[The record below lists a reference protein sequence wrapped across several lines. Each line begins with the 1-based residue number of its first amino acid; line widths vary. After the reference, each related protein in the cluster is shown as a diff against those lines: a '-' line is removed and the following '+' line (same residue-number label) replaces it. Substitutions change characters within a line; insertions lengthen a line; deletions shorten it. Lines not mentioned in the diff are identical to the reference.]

1 MQTQQTDTTLPKAYL
16 NYLMFDEGFNMLPDL
31 SGAIQVEQ
39 ANAWQNMDVPQFEI
53 PQNGYLYIFTSNQS
67 QTTVSTDNLYLYHW
81 QSRLLEEFNYYPFGL
96 TFEVTH
102 AQNLEGSNVRYN
114 SQSIERNEFTDNTN
128 AKFGLNWYD
137 FMARSYDV
145 QIGRWMQPD
154 PAMQHASPYL
164 AMANNPT
171 SFTDPLGLTAQD
183 HIGIDIATGREVARA
198 KSSGKDVYYSVR
210 ATGRDTWESLDIL
223 DNYISFGKLAS
234 SLGFT
239 PETDDYSRADN
250 LQINYA
256 PNVVNHNRKLDEQN
270 ADRAKFNSVIKF
282 NEASEINQLTG
293 KPTGAGALQRPI
305 LDPIDGVG
313 AIAGIIRGAILKGGG
328 LLAAKELSVIGPR
341 ATYRE
346 FAKKISAN
354 FLDVTDE
361 AWTMRKNVEF
371 LQGVVKRGDDVIFS
385 GKYNPLKLDP
395 SSVLA
400 QEIRYLQRHGYSWTD
415 DFSRMIKK

>member
-1 MQTQQTDTTLPKAYL
+1 LQTQKTDTTLPKAYL

-39 ANAWQNMDVPQFEI
+39 ANAWQNLDVPQFEI

-102 AQNLEGSNVRYN
+102 AQNLQGSDVRYN
-114 SQSIERNEFTDNTN
+114 SQSIERNEFTDNAN

-145 QIGRWMQPD
+145 QLGRWMQPD

-183 HIGIDIATGREVARA
+183 HIGIDLATGREVVRA
-198 KSSGKDVYYSVR
+198 KSTGKDVYTSVI
-210 ATGRDTWESLDIL
+210 ATGRDTWESQGIL
-223 DNYISFGKLAS
+223 DNYIPFGKVAS

-239 PETDDYSRADN
+239 PGVDGFSRADN

-256 PNVVNHNRKLDEQN
+256 PNVVNELRILDQQN
-270 ADRAKFNSVIKF
+270 ADRAKFNSMMENENSKIRPDADGILTFGEANGWRRWGKGQPLYVDFSKIDLGNITMADFKKTKTSVQGNPSILVKF
-282 NEASEINQLTG
+282 DG
-293 KPTGAGALQRPI
+293 KNYVNKTQALVYGTI
-305 LDPIDGVG
+305 TLV
-313 AIAGIIRGAILKGGG
+313 K
-328 LLAAKELSVIGPR
+328 IGSNKVMAMPDNYNFDMKYTPES
-341 ATYRE
+341 TYRDIGTLLGLYLTPAGMP
-346 FAKKISAN
+346 FPIYFYN
-354 FLDVTDE
+354 
-361 AWTMRKNVEF
+361 NVRT
-371 LQGVVKRGDDVIFS
+371 LR
-385 GKYNPLKLDP
+385 
-395 SSVLA
+395 
-400 QEIRYLQRHGYSWTD
+400 
-415 DFSRMIKK
+415 